1 MFIVLSQTNPDPMY
15 KQVVDQVK
23 DAIARGDLKP
33 GSKLPSIRELSKD
46 LDTSPITIKRSYSD
60 LEKDGYIM
68 TRSGLGSFVAELDMD
83 GLRNEKTAEI
93 RAQLAAIIAA
103 AAGFG
108 INAEEIRNMIEVSKE
123 EHGG

>member
-1 MFIVLSQTNPDPMY
+1 MY